1 MLQVDCSYC
10 GTALPAGAMF
20 CGECGRAA
28 TATSATS
35 APKRTRPRSAAAPVE
50 PVLAVAPV
58 VAADP
63 VLAVDPVVAAD
74 SAPMLAAPAPPAPA
88 WTGLPRHESTLAE
101 QPIGPAP
108 VTPPAAEPPKR
119 VEILSCEQCGG
130 VLAAD
135 DIFCGEC
142 GYLSRTA
149 SDSFSRQRDTAVI
162 ETLRPE
168 SFLSA
173 PPAQSQ
179 STQSQ
184 SIQSRPIPP
193 RAAPAPSVVANSFG
207 LDDHDDIEATRI
219 VRKRPLGAR
228 FVLQFSTG
236 ESVTVHGTG
245 LIGRNPQ
252 PEPAEFF
259 DQLVRVFD
267 PSKSVSKTHLEFG
280 QEAGAFWVKDR
291 FSGNGSVLREP
302 DAKPILCHPDRR
314 YRLERGARVDI
325 GEQFFVVS

>member
-28 TATSATS
+28 TATSA
-35 APKRTRPRSAAAPVE
+35 PKRTGPRSAAAPVE
-50 PVLAVAPV
+50 PVLAVDPV

-63 VLAVDPVVAAD
+63 APV
-74 SAPMLAAPAPPAPA
+74 LAAPAPPASA
-88 WTGLPRHESTLAE
+88 WAGLPHHESALAE

-108 VTPPAAEPPKR
+108 VTPPAAEPPER
-119 VEILSCEQCGG
+119 VDILSCEQCGG

-142 GYLSRTA
+142 GYLSKTA

-162 ETLRPE
+162 ETLRPDG
-168 SFLSA
+168 FLPA
-173 PPAQSQ
+173 PAQSQ

-184 SIQSRPIPP
+184 STQNQSIQSRPIQSRPIPP

-207 LDDHDDIEATRI
+207 LDDHDDLEATRI

>member
-1 MLQVDCSYC
+1 VPSDPDALLQA
-10 GTALPAGAMF
+10 TREPLPDTPA
-20 CGECGRAA
+20 
-28 TATSATS
+28 
-35 APKRTRPRSAAAPVE
+35 RPVRP
-50 PVLAVAPV
+50 
-58 VAADP
+58 
-63 VLAVDPVVAAD
+63 
-74 SAPMLAAPAPPAPA
+74 
-88 WTGLPRHESTLAE
+88 GLPRHDSPLAGL
-101 QPIGPAP
+101 PIGPAP
-108 VTPPAAEPPKR
+108 VTPPPAAEPER
-119 VEILSCEQCGG
+119 VDILRCEQCGG
-130 VLAAD
+130 VLSAD

-149 SDSFSRQRDTAVI
+149 SDSFSRPRDTAVI
-162 ETLRPE
+162 QTLPPD
-168 SFLSA
+168 SFLPA
-173 PPAQSQ
+173 PPAQGRAVQ
-179 STQSQ
+179 GGQAQ
-184 SIQSRPIPP
+184 GRPIPP
-193 RAAPAPSVVANSFG
+193 RTPSTPPPVIANSFG
-207 LDDHDDIEATRI
+207 LDDHDDLEATRI

-280 QEAGAFWVKDR
+280 QEAGAFWIKDR